1 MLFLPN
7 EEGQGLTEYALLLM
21 FIALVVIVVLY
32 VLGPAVGNLYSTIY
46 TTWTDYVG

>member
-1 MLFLPN
+1 MLFFPN

-32 VLGPAVGNLYSTIY
+32 VLGPAVGNLYSTIVES
-46 TTWTDYVG
+46 WPG